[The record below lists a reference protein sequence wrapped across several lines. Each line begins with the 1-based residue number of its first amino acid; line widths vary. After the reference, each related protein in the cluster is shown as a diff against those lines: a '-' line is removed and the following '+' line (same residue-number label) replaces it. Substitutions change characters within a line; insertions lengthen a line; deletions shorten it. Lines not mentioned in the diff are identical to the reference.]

1 MFQAEDIKAIV
12 EKAFGGALVEVR
24 DLTGTS
30 DHFEITVVSEAFEG
44 KRAVER
50 HRMVYSAIGKAVGN
64 EIHALAVKTFTPAE
78 SKGD

>member
-1 MFQAEDIKAIV
+1 MFQAADIKSIV
-12 EKAFGGALVEVR
+12 EKALEGAVVEVR

-30 DHFEITVVSEAFEG
+30 DHFEITVISSAFEG

-50 HRMVYSAIGKAVGN
+50 HRMVYSAIGKSVGN
-64 EIHALAVKTFTPAE
+64 EIHALAVKTFTPSE

>member
-1 MFQAEDIKAIV
+1 VFQANEIKLIV
-12 EKAFGGALVEVR
+12 EKALEGAVVEVR
-24 DLTGTS
+24 DMTGTS
-30 DHFEITVVSEAFEG
+30 DHFEITVISSAFEG

-78 SKGD
+78 SKND